1 MPEWRAGMVR
11 IVGNAPTSLAET
23 PGFARPDYFGG
34 ETLASGQAMLSSLA
48 SHPVKLFQ
56 IDEFGDFLADVLGP
70 KSQAHRKA
78 IATHLK
84 TLYRSA
90 GSIMFGTEYADQQLG
105 PRADF
110 HQPHACL
117 YATTI
122 PGQFW
127 PVIEGKSLHDGLMAR
142 VLLFVSPCNY
152 PDAASGSLEEPPD
165 ALVDALKAIGAG
177 AERREHYTGNLMGG
191 AAPIKVFTVPNTPDG
206 RRHTG
211 H

>member
-90 GSIMFGTEYADQQLG
+90 GSIMFGTEYADQQLVQPAG
-105 PRADF
+105 SADSV
-110 HQPHACL
+110 
-117 YATTI
+117 
-122 PGQFW
+122 PG
-127 PVIEGKSLHDGLMAR
+127 
-142 VLLFVSPCNY
+142 
-152 PDAASGSLEEPPD
+152 
-165 ALVDALKAIGAG
+165 G
-177 AERREHYTGNLMGG
+177 AEWGVSLICNSQPQIGTTDT
-191 AAPIKVFTVPNTPDG
+191 APG
-206 RRHTG
+206 M
-211 H
+211 